1 METIINIFYIFLG
14 LSCFALYRYLKKKWY
29 KKNEDE
35 FIEKLNKKE
44 SQ

>member
-1 METIINIFYIFLG
+1 METFLNLFYILLG

-35 FIEKLNKKE
+35 FLEKFDKKE
-44 SQ
+44 P